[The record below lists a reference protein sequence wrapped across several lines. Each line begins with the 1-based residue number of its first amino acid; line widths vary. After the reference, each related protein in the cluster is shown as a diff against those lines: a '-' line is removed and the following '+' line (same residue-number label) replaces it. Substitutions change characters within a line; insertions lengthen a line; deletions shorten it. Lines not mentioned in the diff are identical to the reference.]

1 MDAFLLAERLGLVV
15 GRDQRLD
22 GRARYARLSTRAGRA
37 SLESVFVAEE
47 DRPERSGFAV
57 AHEIGESRAHRV
69 YESLGVDPREA
80 APSAR
85 ESVANALAGRLLV
98 PRRWLTGFWRD
109 AEGDLFD
116 LKQVFATA
124 SHELIARRAL
134 ECVRAPLIVTVTDH
148 GRVAWRRWNLSG
160 PTPPR
165 LRLETDCQQYA
176 HETGQPAWGDGRDE
190 PHSAG
195 GAPIERV
202 RCCGRFTNR
211 AGAARS
217 PSRNS
222 STAIPNGSKRRGA
235 PAAGAMPS
243 NGRQSPQPSNARG
256 SSAWPT
262 GAR

>member
-1 MDAFLLAERLGLVV
+1 MLTEIPAEEYLATLDRCAEDLLWEAGVDRPPVDAFLLAERLGLVV

-202 RCCGRFTNR
+202 RCWPIHEPGWRREITFTELVD
-211 AGAARS
+211 GD
-217 PSRNS
+217 PE
-222 STAIPNGSKRRGA
+222 
-235 PAAGAMPS
+235 
-243 NGRQSPQPSNARG
+243 
-256 SSAWPT
+256 WL
-262 GAR
+262 